1 MILVCFI
8 NLIEMKFLW
17 AGEKFC
23 KDSFCFSEF
32 WLSFSHIVKLSGK
45 LQKLKWKNGGSES
58 DGVEIGEKSVFFIGS
73 KNGVMHL
80 LVLFSPQA
88 L

>member
-1 MILVCFI
+1 MRAQEECKLLSD
-8 NLIEMKFLW
+8 NLTHSETLW
-17 AGEKFC
+17 EIAKAEVEERR
-23 KDSFCFSEF
+23 S
-32 WLSFSHIVKLSGK
+32 
-45 LQKLKWKNGGSES
+45 GGSES